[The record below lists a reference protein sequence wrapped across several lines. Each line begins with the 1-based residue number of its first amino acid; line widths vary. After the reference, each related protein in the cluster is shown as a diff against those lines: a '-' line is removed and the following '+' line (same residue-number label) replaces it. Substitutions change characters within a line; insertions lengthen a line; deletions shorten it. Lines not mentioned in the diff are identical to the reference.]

1 MSDANTA
8 FVQPNDEGR
17 NQVLWLDDLT
27 RAETEEFLDIH
38 APLRPEVLGR
48 TTCRASQLNA
58 LCCKGNLSELQTGA
72 GAADIVTAFVN
83 KSRLVAFHNVRGLL
97 SDTTIVDF
105 ERLMQEMIDNGGSVT
120 TTQAWF
126 VNMATAAEEIH
137 ANQAIQ
143 LNVVTGV
150 HSFNSAA
157 DAIAAEKELAARRS
171 RRGVVRRFLNISAG
185 SKSELVARF
194 RTGEGGKRW
203 PGRRSRH
210 RSPMRAKRR

>member
-58 LCCKGNLSELQTGA
+58 LCCNLDEPPPGA
-72 GAADIVTAFVN
+72 SAADIVTAFVN
-83 KSRLVAFHNVRGLL
+83 EDRLDAFHNLRGLL
-97 SDTTIVDF
+97 EDTNTVDF
-105 ERLMQEMIDNGGSVT
+105 ERLMQAMIDNGGSVT

-126 VNMATAAEEIH
+126 VDMKTAAEEIR

-150 HSFNSAA
+150 YSFNSAA
-157 DAIAAEKELAARRS
+157 DAIAAEEELAVRRS
-171 RRGVVRRFLNISAG
+171 RRAADAIAAAKEELAVRR
-185 SKSELVARF
+185 
-194 RTGEGGKRW
+194 
-203 PGRRSRH
+203 
-210 RSPMRAKRR
+210 